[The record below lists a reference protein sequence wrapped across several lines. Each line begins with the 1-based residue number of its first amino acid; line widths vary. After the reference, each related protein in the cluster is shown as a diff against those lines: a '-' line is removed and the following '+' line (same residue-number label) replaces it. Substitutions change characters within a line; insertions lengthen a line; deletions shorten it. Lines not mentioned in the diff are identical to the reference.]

1 MWGDYR
7 TDCPPTNT
15 KITMAYTNYQRNYY
29 KKKYLIKELKG
40 LLAVFILET
49 LFIAFVFY
57 TMTNV

>member
-1 MWGDYR
+1 
-7 TDCPPTNT
+7 
-15 KITMAYTNYQRNYY
+15 MAYTNYQRDYF

-40 LLAVFILET
+40 LSAVIILET

>member
-1 MWGDYR
+1 
-7 TDCPPTNT
+7 
-15 KITMAYTNYQRNYY
+15 MAYTNYQRNYY

-40 LLAVFILET
+40 LLAIFILET